1 MNITK
6 DKLSFIEESGL
17 IMETFGLTR
26 MAGRVFGYLMVCDQD
41 AVSFDDIRDTL
52 SASKGS
58 ISATMKLLVN
68 THFIEAVS
76 LPGDRKTYYRISRN
90 RPGDLI
96 RSRFRLFDVFGEL
109 LDRAE
114 NLKSRDDD
122 TGAWLR
128 ETAAFYRWIQS
139 PIEDAIRNWEQ
150 NADTIRQA
158 RKTGSDAEP
167 DG

>member
-1 MNITK
+1 MDITK
-6 DKLSFIEESGL
+6 DKLAFIEESGL
-17 IMETFGLTR
+17 LMETFGLTR

-58 ISATMKLLVN
+58 ISATMKMLVN

-96 RSRFRLFDVFGEL
+96 RSRFRLFDLFGGL
-109 LDRAE
+109 LDKAAQ
-114 NLKSRDDD
+114 LKNRNDE
-122 TGAWLR
+122 TGAWLQ
-128 ETAAFYRWIQS
+128 ETAGFYRWIQQ
-139 PIEDAIRNWEQ
+139 PIEEAIRQWES
-150 NADTIRQA
+150 NPNIAAHATRENGT
-158 RKTGSDAEP
+158 KTR